1 MNLTEAFKALN
12 ALTEET
18 FSVSDDGIEKL
29 SQFEDNDDLD
39 DTLSIIDTEAETEE
53 DLQDSYLGKVILDC
67 CVCHSKLYKDK
78 DDIKIDDEEDLAN
91 VGDECPYCASSDGYK
106 IIGEVGKFED
116 SEDDKESEKTNESFN
131 QRKSRR
137 LTESSNSED
146 FEIEDG
152 VLNKYVGPGGNVVI
166 PNGVTRIGTHAFE
179 FCDSLTSI
187 TIPNSV
193 ESIGDNAFNHC
204 TSLKSITIGNSVKTI
219 GDSAFYYCNSL
230 TNVTIP
236 NSVTAIRDDAFC
248 YCDSLINV
256 TIPNSVKSIG
266 DEAFAGCDSLK
277 SVTISDGI
285 TSIGDYA
292 FYDCDSLSD
301 ITFKGNVNKINF
313 GKKCF
318 YGTPVEKELFK
329 DNDKESGKPNES
341 FNLKRS
347 RRLKEAATKTKSR
360 KNMSEIEGTLG
371 NVFTK
376 HSKELSMVHDKQS
389 ALDFLDKI
397 KPEVK
402 NKSYLDNVKEE
413 IMKMRNS
420 TKIIEYLYNIILKG
434 DKMGTKVESFKQRKS
449 HRLKEDVKEMSL
461 TTDDTHLELNTDEN
475 GNTTLTTGP
484 VTSDLSDSDEV
495 LTPLSDETKTDIENN
510 DIDNPEDD
518 IDVDVDEFDEDSFD
532 DLGESYFR
540 KIYEN
545 VNRYKTTKVTSKGNS
560 LVVEGLLKFK
570 SGKTKK
576 TSFIFEAKD
585 YMRNGKARFI
595 GENLQLTKGKKS
607 FIVDGIIKD
616 KKFISES
623 FKYNYKA
630 SDNAGNKRD
639 VRGSIKR

>member
-116 SEDDKESEKTNESFN
+116 SEDTEDSEDLNESFN
-131 QRKSRR
+131 R
-137 LTESSNSED
+137 
-146 FEIEDG
+146 
-152 VLNKYVGPGGNVVI
+152 
-166 PNGVTRIGTHAFE
+166 
-179 FCDSLTSI
+179 
-187 TIPNSV
+187 
-193 ESIGDNAFNHC
+193 
-204 TSLKSITIGNSVKTI
+204 
-219 GDSAFYYCNSL
+219 
-230 TNVTIP
+230 
-236 NSVTAIRDDAFC
+236 
-248 YCDSLINV
+248 
-256 TIPNSVKSIG
+256 
-266 DEAFAGCDSLK
+266 
-277 SVTISDGI
+277 
-285 TSIGDYA
+285 
-292 FYDCDSLSD
+292 
-301 ITFKGNVNKINF
+301 
-313 GKKCF
+313 
-318 YGTPVEKELFK
+318 
-329 DNDKESGKPNES
+329 
-341 FNLKRS
+341 KRS

-360 KNMSEIEGTLG
+360 KNMSEIKGTLG
-371 NVFTK
+371 NVFNK

-397 KPEVK
+397 EPEVK
-402 NKSYLDNVKEE
+402 NKGYLDNVKEE

-510 DIDNPEDD
+510 DVDNPEDD